1 MARNESISENAV
13 WTAMIGACFV
23 PVSGHQPRN
32 SEFCSIVAATRG
44 YNRLKDSDWNRCSQ
58 RGGSVLIIREA
69 QMKDLRDATRVG
81 FPAAAL
87 GLRPKHGAGVQR
99 SRDRRVT

>member
-1 MARNESISENAV
+1 MESSAGRGRAVSVMWDVRCFVRRFAQTMARNESISENAV
-13 WTAMIGACFV
+13 WTALIGACFV

-58 RGGSVLIIREA
+58 RGGSVLII
-69 QMKDLRDATRVG
+69 Q
-81 FPAAAL
+81 
-87 GLRPKHGAGVQR
+87 
-99 SRDRRVT
+99 SSC